1 MAVGLR
7 KKMSEDFFI
16 QMTYSLMDILQP
28 VMQLNLFF
36 QKKDLDI
43 GTVQSNIDAAV
54 RVLKALRNDTAPTP
68 GQPTFQDQ
76 LKEDLID
83 GLFRGHHVITKSRHI
98 FSSTKNAYVDGLID
112 NIESRFPN
120 QELMTSMCVLGMRPV
135 SLLTDQDLADWGND
149 SIEVLISH
157 FGVEQVHTYKDDQ
170 QVVQKVKA
178 GSVINP
184 QQTRNE
190 WMSLKKVVK
199 AHGYPRRSTAEFWG
213 IYSSSIM
220 KRIIPTYCI

>member
-1 MAVGLR
+1 
-7 KKMSEDFFI
+7 
-16 QMTYSLMDILQP
+16 
-28 VMQLNLFF
+28 
-36 QKKDLDI
+36 
-43 GTVQSNIDAAV
+43 
-54 RVLKALRNDTAPTP
+54 
-68 GQPTFQDQ
+68 
-76 LKEDLID
+76 
-83 GLFRGHHVITKSRHI
+83 
-98 FSSTKNAYVDGLID
+98 
-112 NIESRFPN
+112 
-120 QELMTSMCVLGMRPV
+120 MTSMCVLGMRPV

-213 IYSSSIM
+213 IVKQYHGEDYPNLLHLAALALTHPVHTSDCERAFSAQNMVTTPLRNRLSSEHCDQLMRIM
-220 KRIIPTYCI
+220 IQGSDLKNFNFLPVLKDWKESKCRSLFTGHK